1 MKIKSLLLTAMAAL
15 FSPFIFAENAKPNV
29 ILIMADDMGYSD
41 LGCYGGEIN
50 TPNLDALAAGGVRF
64 SQFYNGARCCPTRAS
79 LMTGLYPHEAGMGA
93 MTPSKFFDRG
103 PSYQGFISSN
113 AVTIAEV
120 LKKAGY
126 ITAMTGKWH
135 AGNYQPDQWPESRG
149 FEKFYGIH
157 HWVDSYWKVLKEC
170 DVYHDGRLVIQPTDT
185 PVNQLHPDQEFYTTD
200 VFTDWALTYID
211 EAGAAKK
218 PLFMYVAYNA
228 PHWPLEAPDEDIA
241 QYKGMYDEGWEG
253 LREKR
258 LEHLI
263 EMGLLPK
270 HTTLSK
276 AENRPDWNSLSEDDR
291 KNSAFRRE
299 IYAAQIDRM
308 DQNVG
313 RIVKKL
319 KEREMYKNTLILF
332 LSDNGC
338 SAEDGMLGYKFKE
351 NRIQNFPRWRKE
363 SGRSSSQGKTWSNV
377 SNAPFKKHKKVA
389 FEGGSR
395 TPLIAH
401 WPEGLKN
408 PGRILH
414 EPGHITDIMST
425 CIDLA
430 GTVYPKEYNGNQIKP
445 ASGLSLL
452 PLLQAKQRDSH
463 EAIFCEHWNSAFV
476 RSKNWKLVTLN
487 YQDPRRWEL
496 YNLNDDPCE
505 TQNLR
510 SEFTEKTAELYDL
523 FINWSSDVRVLP
535 KPASMLEK
543 PRVEL
548 HIQNN

>member
-1 MKIKSLLLTAMAAL
+1 MNKTSKS
-15 FSPFIFAENAKPNV
+15 
-29 ILIMADDMGYSD
+29 ILITILVSCSLSILCAAQQPNIILILADDMGYSD
-41 LGCYGGEIN
+41 LGCYGGEIK

-79 LMTGLYPHEAGMGA
+79 LMTGLYPHAAGMGA
-93 MTPSKFFDRG
+93 MTPSGFRDRG

-135 AGNYQPDQWPESRG
+135 AGNYKPDQWPESRG

-157 HWVDSYWKVLKEC
+157 HWMDSYWKVLKKC
-170 DVYHDGRLVIQPTDT
+170 DVYHDGKIVIKPTAT

-200 VFTDWALTYID
+200 VFTDWALKYID
-211 EAGAAKK
+211 EADTAQK

-241 QYKGMYDEGWEG
+241 KYKGMYDKGWEG

-258 LEHLI
+258 LERLI

-270 HTTLSK
+270 HTKLSK
-276 AENRPDWNSLSEDDR
+276 AERSEWSSLSEDDR

-299 IYAAQIDRM
+299 IYAAQIDCM

-319 KEREMYKNTLILF
+319 KERDMYKNTLILF

-338 SAEDGMLGYKFKE
+338 SAEGGMLGYKFKE
-351 NRIQNFPRWRKE
+351 NRIENFSAWRKA
-363 SGRSSSQGKTWSNV
+363 SGRSSSQGRAWSNV
-377 SNAPFKKHKKVA
+377 SNAPFKKHKKFA
-389 FEGGSR
+389 FEGGMR

-401 WPEGLKN
+401 WPEGLKD
-408 PGRILH
+408 PGRISH

-425 CIDLA
+425 CIDVA
-430 GTVYPKEYNGNQIKP
+430 GTVYPKEYNGNRIKP
-445 ASGLSLL
+445 APGLSLL
-452 PLLQAKQRDSH
+452 PLLQAKKREFH
-463 EAIFCEHWNSAFV
+463 KAIFCEHWNSASV
-476 RSKNWKLVTLN
+476 RSKHWKLVTLN
-487 YQDPRRWEL
+487 YQKPQKWEL
-496 YNLNDDPCE
+496 YNLNDDPSE

-510 SEFTEKTAELYDL
+510 SKFPEKTKELYDL
-523 FINWSSDVRVLP
+523 FLNWSGDVQVLP
-535 KPASMLEK
+535 EPAPMLE
-543 PRVEL
+543 
-548 HIQNN
+548 